1 MTDTTKALIRSL
13 VMDRRDFCGKL
24 ALVAAGT
31 FVASALP
38 FSPALAVLEVTTSEA
53 SFGGGGSVD
62 DIFGDYPPYAE
73 PIGYGRPQM
82 RPIASNAA
90 EFPYW
95 V

>member
-1 MTDTTKALIRSL
+1 MTDATRTLIRSL

-24 ALVAAGT
+24 ASAAAGT

-38 FSPALAVLEVTTSEA
+38 FSPAFAVPEVTTPEA
-53 SFGGGGSVD
+53 AFGGGSVD
-62 DIFGDYPPYAE
+62 DVFGHYPSYAE
-73 PIGYGRPQM
+73 PIGYGRPQL
-82 RPIASNAA
+82 IAMTENVA